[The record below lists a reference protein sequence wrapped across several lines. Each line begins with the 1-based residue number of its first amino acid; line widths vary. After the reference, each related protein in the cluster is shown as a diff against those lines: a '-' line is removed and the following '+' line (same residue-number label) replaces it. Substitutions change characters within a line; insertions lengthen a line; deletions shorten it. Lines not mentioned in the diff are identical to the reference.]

1 MSEQETEQLDL
12 LGSKHNTIT
21 NAEYRIVKE
30 SNDFYRVRHNMTLN
44 QQRLVL
50 FAASETQFRR
60 DEAAISGDL
69 EDITLYI
76 PDLVRALGLSSKN
89 AYGDFYIAAKN
100 LGKVAFERRL
110 APGEYEVIS
119 LIDKAR
125 ISKGRG
131 LVQIKFGK
139 SAMDFFG
146 DISDH
151 YHRFQLRQIAC
162 LATTY
167 QINLYRALS
176 SVENTP
182 HKTRVFWLYSE
193 YLEKN
198 TDMLLPDI
206 MGYNPETTK
215 SYQQYK
221 NVNRRILKPAVEAIG
236 QHTDITNINTEEIRS
251 GRKVV
256 GVKLSY
262 RIDYSRRSSLRAASQ
277 AWMHPLEFHF
287 SVEHYKELSPKQ
299 QKEYDRK
306 GFETESIREVFHAF
320 VEKEEGHIRYNILDK
335 DQVYPDISTIG
346 WYMDWLEKQGYFKSE
361 DNDEDWIEKI
371 LMEEGRG
378 LSPEQSL
385 VAVRYASQFSTT
397 KALPLPENF
406 ELDNALYLWASNFYP
421 WVDEE
426 KETTRFILHARENQ
440 LTSKNW
446 VYAWMKWLAGSS
458 QNSHK

>member
-12 LGSKHNTIT
+12 LGSKHNIIT

-60 DEAAISGDL
+60 DVATKTDDP

-76 PDLVRALGLSSKN
+76 PDLVKALGVSSKS
-89 AYGDFYIAAKN
+89 AYNDFYTAGKN

-162 LATTY
+162 LSTTY

-182 HKTRVFWLYSE
+182 HKTRMFWLYSE
-193 YLEKN
+193 YLEKP

-206 MGYNPETTK
+206 MGYNPESTK
-215 SYQQYK
+215 SYQQFK

-236 QHTDITNINTEEIRS
+236 QHTDITSIEIEEIRS

-287 SVEHYKELSPKQ
+287 SVSHYKELSPAH

-306 GFETESIREVFHAF
+306 GFEAESIRDIFHTF
-320 VEKEEGHIRYNILDK
+320 VEQEESHVRYEVLDK
-335 DQVYPDISTIG
+335 GHVYPDISTIG
-346 WYMDWLEKQGYFKSE
+346 WYMDWLEEKGHLKPEVDGDS
-361 DNDEDWIEKI
+361 WIDQI

-378 LSPEQSL
+378 LAPEQSL
-385 VAVRYASQFSTT
+385 VAVRYASQFSTAKT
-397 KALPLPENF
+397 LPLPECF

-426 KETTRFILHARENQ
+426 KETTRFILHAREKQ

-458 QNSHK
+458 QNNHK